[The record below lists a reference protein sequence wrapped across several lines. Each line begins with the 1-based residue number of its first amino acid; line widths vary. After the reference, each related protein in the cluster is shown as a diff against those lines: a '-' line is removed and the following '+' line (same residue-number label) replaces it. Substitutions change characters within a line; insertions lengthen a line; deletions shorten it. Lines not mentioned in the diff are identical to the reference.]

1 MDFLIFQFIPTFMMP
16 YIKFNFAYYYF
27 KLKIYRISNN
37 LLIKCFILFNS
48 CFILGCND
56 KSETISPT
64 INKITSSVYASG
76 FVKSKNQYQV
86 FSKSSGII
94 DKVFLKQGDRVIP
107 GQAICSI
114 QNDVSKLQQNNA
126 SLLAAN
132 ASMQAN
138 EDRLREFELAIDISK
153 KKMENDHALLERQN
167 NLWNQQ
173 IGTKVE
179 KEQRELAYE
188 SSKTQYES
196 AQLRY
201 NELQKQI
208 KLQAAQSKNNLS
220 IANNQ
225 LGDYTI
231 KSEVDGK
238 LYAFLKEQ
246 GELIS
251 PQIPIAII
259 GSSDSFYLK
268 LSIDENDIIKIMIG
282 QKVFVSMDSYKGDVY
297 EATITKIFPL
307 MNEKSRSFEAEAVFT
322 KRPANLYPNLTA
334 EANIEIAS
342 KEQAMMIPRKYLID
356 DAYVMISKK
365 EKRKVTVGL
374 KDYQY
379 VEILEGLKKTDKIYY
394 LSK

>member
-1 MDFLIFQFIPTFMMP
+1 MMS
-16 YIKFNFAYYYF
+16 YIKFSLANYCY
-27 KLKIYRISNN
+27 KVKTSRILNRM
-37 LLIKCFILFNS
+37 LFMCFILFNS

-86 FSKSSGII
+86 FSKSTGII
-94 DKVFLKQGDRVIP
+94 DKIFLKQGDRVMS

-114 QNDVSKLQQNNA
+114 QNDISKLQQNNA

-138 EDRLREFELAIDISK
+138 EDRLRELELAIAISK
-153 KKMENDHALLERQN
+153 KKMENDHNLLERQN

-179 KEQRELAYE
+179 KEQRELTYE
-188 SSKTQYES
+188 NSKISYES
-196 AQLRY
+196 AQLKY

-231 KSEVDGK
+231 KSEVSGK
-238 LYAFLKEQ
+238 LYAFLKER

-251 PQIPIAII
+251 PQTPLAII

-268 LSIDENDIIKIMIG
+268 LNIDENDIIKIIIG

-297 EATITKIFPL
+297 DATITKIFPL

-322 KRPANLYPNLTA
+322 KRPSNLYPNLTA
-334 EANIEIAS
+334 EANIVIAS
-342 KEQAMMIPRKYLID
+342 KKQAMMIPRKYLID
-356 DAYVMISKK
+356 DTYVMISKK

-374 KDYQY
+374 NDYQY

-394 LSK
+394 LPK